1 MVSVNANKVANTTS
15 RCYNDQ
21 RANKNNRRVKENYQ
35 KKRKRDGSWA
45 LIITIAL
52 IKNLFFFHFI
62 YLALEKIE
70 RKSTAERLKK
80 KL

>member
-35 KKRKRDGSWA
+35 KKKKKRWKLGSYNHNRPNQ
-45 LIITIAL
+45 
-52 IKNLFFFHFI
+52 KLFFI
-62 YLALEKIE
+62 LSI
-70 RKSTAERLKK
+70 
-80 KL
+80 